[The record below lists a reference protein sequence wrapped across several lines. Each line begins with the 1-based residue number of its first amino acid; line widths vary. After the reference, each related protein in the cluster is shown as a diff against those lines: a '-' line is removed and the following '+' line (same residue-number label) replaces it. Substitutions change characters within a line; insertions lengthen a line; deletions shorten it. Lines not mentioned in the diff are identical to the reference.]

1 MIACE
6 EKVSNAHGGKF
17 MATDHECKQQPR
29 LIDLERDL
37 VGITISVYESNNV
50 TLTNHHG
57 DNVGV

>member
-1 MIACE
+1 MHMAGNLWPRIT
-6 EKVSNAHGGKF
+6 NANN
-17 MATDHECKQQPR
+17 DER

-50 TLTNHHG
+50 TLTNHDG